1 MPDTPYPFDAP
12 AGLLADDGGPRG
24 ATRPTTQERLCEMRA
39 RAACGDDL
47 DEVVREVLEPAD
59 VDEDVRSAL
68 WLLAWLRCD
77 GAAQPA
83 PKLARLTRLPG
94 G

>member
-1 MPDTPYPFDAP
+1 MPDTPYSSEVP
-12 AGLLADDGGPRG
+12 AGLLAADEDPRG
-24 ATRPTTQERLCEMRA
+24 PTRPTTQELFREMRA

-77 GAAQPA
+77 GAAQLA
-83 PKLARLTRLPG
+83 PKLAHLTRLPG